1 MCGIVA
7 ILEVGRAGS
16 VSRGLLDRMAQAIA
30 HRGPDEQGLWVE
42 GPIGLAAQR
51 LRVVDL
57 ATGQQPLANEDGSIR
72 LVANG
77 EIYNA
82 DALRRAL
89 LAAGHRFASRTD
101 TEVILHAYEDD
112 GPACLDRLEGMFAFA
127 LWDGPRRRLVLA
139 RDRFG
144 EKPLYYARLPHA
156 FLLASEL
163 KALLVHPDV
172 SRELDSRALVH
183 YLAHEYVPAPHAIF
197 RAVRKL
203 PPAHYMT
210 VEADGTETIDRYWAP
225 PRPTGP
231 APPAPEAAEEV
242 VGRLRRSV
250 ASRVLCDVPWGCL
263 LSGGID
269 SSLVT
274 ALAAEASSAPVKTF
288 AIGFDEPTYDER
300 RYAAAAARRFG
311 TEHHETVVRGED
323 AAALLPEVARV
334 FDEPFADA
342 SSLPAVLLSRLARE
356 QVTVVLSGDGGDELF
371 CGYPTQTAH
380 RAAEAYR
387 RLPRLA
393 RRAVAAAAERLPTS
407 HRYMSFDFAL
417 RRFLRDAARPAVER
431 HLRWMG
437 SFPPEGQA
445 RLLAAEAQREAR
457 LADPYATAREAV
469 AAWGPETAS
478 DVATALDLLFYLAD
492 DNLVQADRASMSV
505 ALEVRA
511 PFLDRA
517 VAEYALRLPAVL
529 RRGLWRTKPLL
540 RRAARSL
547 LPAPIWRRPKH
558 GFGVPTGAWLRGPL
572 RQLAVELLEPGRL
585 RRQGLFDPPYVSAL
599 LDRHLRG
606 VANHRKE
613 LWTLLMFELWAGAYL
628 GG

>member
-7 ILEVGRAGS
+7 VLDVGGS
-16 VSRGLLDRMAQAIA
+16 GPVSREVLDRMAQAIA
-30 HRGPDEQGLWVE
+30 HRGPDERGLWVE

-57 ATGQQPLANEDGSIR
+57 ATGQQPLANEDGGIR

-82 DALRRAL
+82 DAVRRAL
-89 LAAGHRFASRTD
+89 LAGGHRFASRTD

-183 YLAHEYVPAPHAIF
+183 YLANEYVPAPHAIF

-203 PPAHYMT
+203 PAAHYMT
-210 VEADGTETIDRYWAP
+210 VEADGTETIERYWVP

-342 SSLPAVLLSRLARE
+342 SSLPAVMLSRLARE

-380 RAAEAYR
+380 RAAEAYG

-393 RRAVAAAAERLPTS
+393 RRAVAAAAEGLPTS
-407 HRYMSFDFAL
+407 HRTLASTSRSASPPCC
-417 RRFLRDAARPAVER
+417 AAASGGRSPCCAGRPARFSPRASGVAR
-431 HLRWMG
+431 STG
-437 SFPPEGQA
+437 SACRPAPGCGARCASWPSSSSSQGACAGKGSSTRRTSPPSSTATCAAWQTIARSSGRCSCSSCGRGHTWADEAAAPARRRPRGPALCLATRAA
-445 RLLAAEAQREAR
+445 RLLGHR
-457 LADPYATAREAV
+457 
-469 AAWGPETAS
+469 G
-478 DVATALDLLFYLAD
+478 DV
-492 DNLVQADRASMSV
+492 
-505 ALEVRA
+505 
-511 PFLDRA
+511 
-517 VAEYALRLPAVL
+517 
-529 RRGLWRTKPLL
+529 
-540 RRAARSL
+540 RRAGPRD
-547 LPAPIWRRPKH
+547 
-558 GFGVPTGAWLRGPL
+558 GA
-572 RQLAVELLEPGRL
+572 
-585 RRQGLFDPPYVSAL
+585 
-599 LDRHLRG
+599 
-606 VANHRKE
+606 HR
-613 LWTLLMFELWAGAYL
+613 
-628 GG
+628 